1 MKRPAH
7 PRKGVYLLP
16 NLLTTAALFAG
27 FFAVIKSVEGD
38 FVPAA
43 VAALVALVFDGLDGR
58 VARLINAE
66 TDFGA
71 EYDSI
76 SDAVSFG
83 LAPAVLI
90 YQWALQPFG
99 NIGWLGGFLF
109 TACAGLRLARF
120 NTQSAVKDKRYFQ
133 GLPVPAGAATLATWV
148 LFVEEAGF
156 AGMWVNLATLFAV
169 YLIALLMVSNVR
181 YRSFKDAD
189 LRYRV
194 PFPVAV
200 LVVGLLI
207 LVAVDPPLVLFGFFF
222 VYALAGPVA
231 TIFQLR
237 RRRRERRA
245 RAEVDSPEREN

>member
-1 MKRPAH
+1 MKRPASPH
-7 PRKGVYLLP
+7 KGVYLLP
-16 NLLTTAALFAG
+16 NLLTTAALFSG
-27 FFAVIKSVEGD
+27 FFAVIKAVEGA

-76 SDAVSFG
+76 SDAITFG

-99 NIGWLGGFLF
+99 NVGWLGGFLF

-148 LFVEEAGF
+148 LFVEETGF

-194 PFPVAV
+194 PFPAAV
-200 LVVGLLI
+200 LIVGLLI

-231 TIFQLR
+231 TVLQLR

-245 RAEVDSPEREN
+245 RAEVDSPEREK

>member
-1 MKRPAH
+1 MIRRAG

-27 FFAVIKSVEGD
+27 FFAVIKSVEGA

-76 SDAVSFG
+76 SDAISFG

-99 NIGWLGGFLF
+99 NVGWLGGFLF

-120 NTQSAVKDKRYFQ
+120 NTQSGVHDKRYFQ
-133 GLPVPAGAATLATWV
+133 GLPVPAGAAALGTWV
-148 LFVEEAGF
+148 LFVEEKGF
-156 AGMWVNLATLFAV
+156 SGVWVNLATLFAV
-169 YLIALLMVSNVR
+169 YVVALLMVSNVR

-231 TIFQLR
+231 TVLQLR

-245 RAEVDSPEREN
+245 RSEVDSPDREN

>member
-1 MKRPAH
+1 MRRDT
-7 PRKGVYLLP
+7 RKGVYLLP

-76 SDAVSFG
+76 SDAIAFG
-83 LAPAVLI
+83 LAPAVLVYI
-90 YQWALQPFG
+90 WALQPFG
-99 NIGWLGGFLF
+99 NLGWLGGFLF
-109 TACAGLRLARF
+109 TACGGLRLARF

-148 LFVEEAGF
+148 LFVEETGF
-156 AGMWVNLATLFAV
+156 TGMWVNLATLFAV

-231 TIFQLR
+231 TVLQLR

-245 RAEVDSPEREN
+245 RTEVDSPEREN